1 MSQRETEM
9 TRWYWKEKVGGLLIE
24 EFTIVKA
31 TKHNGRRVVDGLII
45 LGEKK
50 RRLPPRTPF
59 DIAGKDVVIVQ
70 AKNSRLGMSLMG
82 QTLFSAQLVRRLN
95 PRSVKSIALCA
106 DDDSILHPM
115 LNAYEG
121 CEVVVC
127 PPRVCRKPLARNK
140 RP

>member
-24 EFTIVKA
+24 EFTIVKT

-50 RRLPPRTPF
+50 RRLPPGTPF

-106 DDDSILHPM
+106 HDDSILHPM
-115 LNAYEG
+115 LEAYED
-121 CEVVVC
+121 CKVEIC
-127 PPRVCRKPLARNK
+127 PPEICRKPIMRK
-140 RP
+140 Q